1 MTDNRPE
8 APRSTLARELGLR
21 GAAVPILLG
30 ASLAC
35 NLTALVVPFLEVD
48 IFLKGRHTYS
58 LPRSVELMWESQLYV
73 IALLIVAFSIV
84 FPLAKLGALTH
95 IWFFARQA
103 EIRRKRLDFV
113 EPLGKWS
120 FLDIFVVIIILVLT
134 NDQLFVGARTVAG
147 VYFFI
152 AAIALSM
159 LATLLIEHLS
169 RAPDPGPPGPR
180 GSLLSRPGRQRWVI
194 LPVLVLAV
202 PALLAAV
209 GLPFIKISQFLLTSY
224 DYSIAMSVVAL
235 WAQHARV
242 MSVIVAVTLV
252 AMPALCLIALFALCL
267 RPLDRAQRRR
277 WGSWLAAMWQWA
289 MIDVFG
295 LSLLVFLME
304 GDALVRTQVKQGL
317 YLIVAAIV
325 VLTATYM
332 LVMRANRRVDLERSS
347 DQGSPSLD
355 GCDNRAPGIGSDRHR
370 D

>member
-103 EIRRKRLDFV
+103 EIRRKRLDLV

-159 LATLLIEHLS
+159 LATLLI
-169 RAPDPGPPGPR
+169 
-180 GSLLSRPGRQRWVI
+180 GRQRWVI

-235 WAQHARV
+235 WEQHARV